1 MLRIFST
8 FTGIGGFEYG
18 IRAAYGGA
26 IGGEQADTARDRR
39 LVSAPRQD
47 IKTED
52 GRNSERD
59 NDLSVVEPVIIGYSE
74 IDKYAVS
81 VYERHFKGVKNY
93 GDITKINAEQLP
105 DFDCL
110 VGGFPCQAFSAAGRR
125 GGFNDTRGTLFFDL
139 ARILRAK
146 QPRLFV
152 FENVKGLLSHDD
164 GKTIRV
170 IVATIAELGYDLQW
184 QIVNSKNNGVPQNRE
199 RIILVGHLR
208 GTPRPEVFP
217 LSGGDPASPREDT
230 EVRDVAQTVTASYQ
244 KGWKG
249 SHVLVDALYASRP
262 ARIYRKIAPTV
273 INYGSGGNKMP
284 MVVDYKHP
292 KSETRRGRIKEGYVG
307 TLDTDVQTGIL
318 AGSKIRR
325 LTPLECERLQGF
337 PDNWTKFGTV
347 PCTKPNC
354 ERCALVPATDQH
366 MIGVAISDAQRY
378 KMAGNAVTTN
388 VIQAVFERILLSE
401 TRTS

>member
-18 IRAAYGGA
+18 I
-26 IGGEQADTARDRR
+26 EQALNT
-39 LVSAPRQD
+39 L
-47 IKTED
+47 T
-52 GRNSERD
+52 GRPGYEKESERSGLQTGD
-59 NDLSVVEPVIIGYSE
+59 DELHRRYFSDARIIGYSE
-74 IDKYAVS
+74 IDRYAVS
-81 VYERHFKGVKNY
+81 VYEKHYRGVKNY

-110 VGGFPCQAFSAAGRR
+110 VGGFPCQAFSAAGKR

-146 QPRLFV
+146 RPRLFV

-217 LSGGDPASPREDT
+217 LSGGDPASLRADT

-249 SHVLVDALYASRP
+249 SHVLVDALYSSRP
-262 ARIYRKIAPTV
+262 ARIYKKIAPTV

-292 KSETRRGRIKEGYVG
+292 KSETRRGRLKAGYVG

-318 AGSKIRR
+318 EGSEIRR

-337 PDNWTKFGTV
+337 PDNWTKYGSIVNKYDERETV
-347 PCTKPNC
+347 P
-354 ERCALVPATDQH
+354 
-366 MIGVAISDAQRY
+366 ISDAQRY
-378 KMAGNAVTTN
+378 KMCGNAVTTN
-388 VIQAVFERILLSE
+388 VIQAVFERLLLI
-401 TRTS
+401 